1 MFGLLSS
8 IRSQTQTLKLTAHAA
23 NSRKNLSLTTA
34 IKHQLNLCARF
45 LSRKRWKIGEKS
57 LGEKYSFGVQK
68 EICIKDI
75 KNYQLFHDVLSKD
88 LNNIIKVI
96 SWIRISGTIYKKGM
110 CIAVCI

>member
-45 LSRKRWKIGEKS
+45 LSRKRWKIGEK
-57 LGEKYSFGVQK
+57 YSFGVQK
-68 EICIKDI
+68 KICIKDI